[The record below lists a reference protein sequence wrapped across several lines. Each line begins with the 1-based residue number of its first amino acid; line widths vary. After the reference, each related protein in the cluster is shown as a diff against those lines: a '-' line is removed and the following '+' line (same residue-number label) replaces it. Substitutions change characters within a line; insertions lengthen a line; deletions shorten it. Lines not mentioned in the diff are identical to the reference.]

1 MSNPTL
7 SSNPRVLMRGD
18 ASNKPLLIATLL
30 GTGLWDHLAP
40 ADREA
45 WTERCEILD
54 TPGGRL
60 LQQVVVQSG
69 AAHG

>member
-1 MSNPTL
+1 MPDPITSET
-7 SSNPRVLMRGD
+7 RVLMRGD
-18 ASNKPLLIATLL
+18 ATNKPLLIATLL

-40 ADREA
+40 QDREA

-60 LQQVVVQSG
+60 LQQVVIRSG
-69 AAHG
+69 AAP

>member
-1 MSNPTL
+1 MEQENLTKD
-7 SSNPRVLMRGD
+7 PRVLMRGD

-30 GTGLWDHLAP
+30 GTGLWDYLSP
-40 ADREA
+40 QDREA

-60 LQQVVVQSG
+60 LQQVVIESG